1 MRSIERGGGGGGWDL
16 SSTAYMVH
24 ELKEPGAG
32 AGEMILEFEDGQTG
46 GLKAYKCIFIY
57 SQPIRLD

>member
-46 GLKAYKCIFIY
+46 GLKAYKCIFI
-57 SQPIRLD
+57 

>member
-1 MRSIERGGGGGGWDL
+1 MRSIESGGGGGGWDL

-32 AGEMILEFEDGQTG
+32 TGVMILEFEDDQTG
-46 GLKAYKCIFIY
+46 GLRANRRILI
-57 SQPIRLD
+57 

>member
-16 SSTAYMVH
+16 SSTAYMVR

-32 AGEMILEFEDGQTG
+32 AGEMILQTG
-46 GLKAYKCIFIY
+46 GLKVGRCVCI
-57 SQPIRLD
+57 